1 MNTLHKNVAIL
12 RVSDPRALGEL
23 RAVVDLD
30 EHVMG
35 WISDTEAVLDPHT
48 LKELLA
54 VLDARGLSA
63 LVRRAGA
70 PGQPADG

>member
-1 MNTLHKNVAIL
+1 MTTLHKNVAIL

-35 WISDTEAVLDPHT
+35 WLSETEAVLDPHA
-48 LKELLA
+48 LKDLLA

-63 LVRRAGA
+63 LVRRAGSG
-70 PGQPADG
+70 PSVDG